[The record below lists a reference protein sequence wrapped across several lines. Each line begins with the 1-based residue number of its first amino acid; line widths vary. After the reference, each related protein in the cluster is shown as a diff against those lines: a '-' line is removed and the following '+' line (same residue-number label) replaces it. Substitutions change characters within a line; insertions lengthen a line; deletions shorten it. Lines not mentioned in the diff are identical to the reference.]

1 MTYPARLCSNNSI
14 MAKVDIQ
21 LVEMVLKR
29 AKVDTAQIAKILED
43 IKYET
48 EAAKDTAEKEPAVK
62 KQFVV
67 IVNDPYGKIE
77 ETGFE
82 YSGWVVQI
90 PEDAAP
96 QSALQ
101 KLHFGAY
108 DFNITPKGRKMPIKT
123 IDEAVR
129 FGSAKIYKE
138 HQIWLKNKEPVL
150 IMTTNGKLPKAPK
163 SEEEEF

>member
-1 MTYPARLCSNNSI
+1 

-29 AKVDTAQIAKILED
+29 AKVDAVQIAKILED
-43 IKYET
+43 IKFEN
-48 EAAKDTAEKEPAVK
+48 EAAKENGEKEPPIK

-67 IVNDPYGKIE
+67 IVNDPYGIIA
-77 ETGFE
+77 ETGYEF
-82 YSGWVVQI
+82 SGWVAQI
-90 PEDAAP
+90 PADDSP

-101 KLHFGAY
+101 KLHYGAY
-108 DFNITPKGRKMPIKT
+108 DFNITPKGKKMPIKT

-138 HQIWLKNKEPVL
+138 HKIWLKNKEPVL
-150 IMTTNGKLPKAPK
+150 VMTTNGKLPRA
-163 SEEEEF
+163 SQEEEEF

>member
-1 MTYPARLCSNNSI
+1 MLSV

-29 AKVDTAQIAKILED
+29 AKVDAVQIAKILED
-43 IKYET
+43 IKFEN
-48 EAAKDTAEKEPAVK
+48 EAAKENGEKEPPIK

-67 IVNDPYGKIE
+67 IVNDPYGKIA
-77 ETGFE
+77 ETGYEF
-82 YSGWVVQI
+82 SGWVAQI
-90 PEDAAP
+90 PADDSP

-101 KLHFGAY
+101 KLHYGAY
-108 DFNITPKGRKMPIKT
+108 DFNITPKGKKMPIKT

-138 HQIWLKNKEPVL
+138 HKIWLKNKEPVL
-150 IMTTNGKLPKAPK
+150 VMTTNGKLPRA
-163 SEEEEF
+163 SQEEEEF

>member
-1 MTYPARLCSNNSI
+1 
-14 MAKVDIQ
+14 MAKVDIE

-29 AKVDTAQIAKILED
+29 AKVESTQIARIIED
-43 IKYET
+43 IKFQS
-48 EAAKDTAEKEPAVK
+48 EAAKEAGEKEPPVK

-67 IVNDPYGKIE
+67 IVNDPYGKIA

-82 YSGWVVQI
+82 YAGWVVQI
-90 PEDAAP
+90 PEDDAP

-150 IMTTNGKLPKAPK
+150 IMTTNGKLPKAEKEP
-163 SEEEEF
+163 EEE

>member
-1 MTYPARLCSNNSI
+1 
-14 MAKVDIQ
+14 MAKVDIE

-29 AKVDTAQIAKILED
+29 AKVESTQIAQIIED
-43 IKYET
+43 IKFQS
-48 EAAKDTAEKEPAVK
+48 EAAKEAGEKEPPVK

-67 IVNDPYGKIE
+67 IVNDPYGKIA

-82 YSGWVVQI
+82 YAGWVVQI
-90 PEDAAP
+90 PEDDAP

-150 IMTTNGKLPKAPK
+150 IMTTNGKLPKAEKEP
-163 SEEEEF
+163 EEE

>member
-1 MTYPARLCSNNSI
+1 

-29 AKVDTAQIAKILED
+29 AKVDAVQIAKILED
-43 IKYET
+43 IKFEN
-48 EAAKDTAEKEPAVK
+48 EAAKENGEKEPPIK

-67 IVNDPYGKIE
+67 IVNDPYGKIA
-77 ETGFE
+77 ETGYEF
-82 YSGWVVQI
+82 SGWVAQI
-90 PEDAAP
+90 PADDSP

-101 KLHFGAY
+101 KLHYGAY
-108 DFNITPKGRKMPIKT
+108 DFNITPKGKKMPIKT

-138 HQIWLKNKEPVL
+138 HKIWLKNKEPVL
-150 IMTTNGKLPKAPK
+150 VMTTNGKLPRA
-163 SEEEEF
+163 SQEEEEF

>member
-1 MTYPARLCSNNSI
+1 
-14 MAKVDIQ
+14 MAKVDLE
-21 LVEMVLKR
+21 LVEIVLKR
-29 AKVDTAQIAKILED
+29 AKVETTQIAKIIED
-43 IKYET
+43 IKNET
-48 EAAKDTAEKEPAVK
+48 EAAKDAAEKEPAVK

-67 IVNDPYGKIE
+67 VVNDPYGKIA

-90 PEDAAP
+90 PADDVP

-101 KLHFGAY
+101 KLYYGAY
-108 DFNITPKGRKMPIKT
+108 DFNITPKGRRMPIKT

-138 HQIWLKNKEPVL
+138 HKIWLKNKEPVL

-163 SEEEEF
+163 EEEEF

>member
-1 MTYPARLCSNNSI
+1 

-29 AKVDTAQIAKILED
+29 AKVDTVQIAKILED
-43 IKYET
+43 IKFEN
-48 EAAKDTAEKEPAVK
+48 EAAKETGEKEPPVK

-67 IVNDPYGKIE
+67 IVNDPYGKIA

-82 YSGWVVQI
+82 FSGWVTQI
-90 PEDAAP
+90 PADDSP

-101 KLHFGAY
+101 KLHYGAY

-138 HQIWLKNKEPVL
+138 HKIWLKNKEPVL
-150 IMTTNGKLPKAPK
+150 IMTTNGKLPRAPK
-163 SEEEEF
+163 EDEEEF

>member
-1 MTYPARLCSNNSI
+1 

-29 AKVDTAQIAKILED
+29 AKVDTVQIAKILED
-43 IKYET
+43 IKFEN
-48 EAAKDTAEKEPAVK
+48 EAAKETGEKEPPVK

-67 IVNDPYGKIE
+67 IVNDPYGKIA
-77 ETGFE
+77 ETGYEF
-82 YSGWVVQI
+82 SGWVAQI
-90 PEDAAP
+90 PADDSP

-101 KLHFGAY
+101 KLHYGAY

-138 HQIWLKNKEPVL
+138 HKIWLKNKEPVL
-150 IMTTNGKLPKAPK
+150 IMTTNGKLPRAPK
-163 SEEEEF
+163 EDEEEF

>member
-1 MTYPARLCSNNSI
+1 
-14 MAKVDIQ
+14 MAKVDID

-29 AKVDTAQIAKILED
+29 SKVDSVQIAKILED
-43 IKYET
+43 IKFET
-48 EAAKDTAEKEPAVK
+48 EAAKETGEKEPAVK
-62 KQFVV
+62 KQFVF
-67 IVNDPYGKIE
+67 IANDPYGKIA

-82 YSGWVVQI
+82 FSGWVVQI
-90 PEDAAP
+90 PADDAP

-108 DFNITPKGRKMPIKT
+108 DFNITPKGKKLPIKT

-138 HQIWLKNKEPVL
+138 HNIWLKTKEPVL
-150 IMTTNGKLPKAPK
+150 MITTNGKLPRA
-163 SEEEEF
+163 SSTEEEF